1 MRTISVTNARLRF
14 AAILD
19 AAQREPVIIHRN
31 QRDVAVVLSMAQYE
45 RLRSI
50 NVAEFQVICDRIADA
65 ARKRGKT
72 EEALADVLC
81 GPPTPPPL

>member
-50 NVAEFQVICDRIADA
+50 NVAEFQVLCDRIAEA
-65 ARKRGKT
+65 ARKRGMT
-72 EEALADVLC
+72 EEALADVL
-81 GPPTPPPL
+81 